1 MLEWLRKTYW
11 SRQLGNNLCEE
22 SEDEVEEEEQEGVEA
37 NAELDNDVWEIRTPQ
52 HEACQKH
59 KEFHGRYPWN
69 NDRYKD

>member
-22 SEDEVEEEEQEGVEA
+22 SEDEDEEQEGVEV
-37 NAELDNDVWEIRTPQ
+37 NAELDGDAWEIETAQ

-59 KEFHGRYPWN
+59 KEFHGRCP
-69 NDRYKD
+69 